1 MMLIL
6 GLDPGS
12 LRFGVGIV
20 KGERRR
26 FSYVHSETIRL
37 ESGDFIG
44 RMRDLLAR
52 LESVLD
58 GYPVEQAAMEEGFL
72 GKNIRSMA
80 LLSTVRG
87 VAMAALLKRGLPLG
101 LYAPRQV
108 KLALTGYGNADKEQV
123 ARMAAMVLNVRGRK
137 IGLDESDALAVAYCH
152 GVNRP

>member
-20 KGERRR
+20 AQERRR

-37 ESGDFIG
+37 QERDFVE
-44 RMRDLLAR
+44 RMRRLLEQ
-52 LESVLD
+52 LERVLAA
-58 GYPVEQAAMEEGFL
+58 YPVEQAAMEEGFL
-72 GKNIRSMA
+72 GKNVRSMA
-80 LLSTVRG
+80 LLATVRG
-87 VAMAALLKRGLPLG
+87 VAMAALLRRGLPLA

-108 KLALTGYGNADKEQV
+108 KQALTGYGNAEKEQV
-123 ARMAAMVLNVRGRK
+123 ARMAHMLLGAPPRP

-152 GVNRP
+152 GASRR

>member
-20 KGERRR
+20 EKEKRR
-26 FSYVHSETIRL
+26 FAYVHSETIQLRDR
-37 ESGDFIG
+37 DFIA
-44 RMRDLLAR
+44 RMQELWQRLGKLLVAF
-52 LESVLD
+52 
-58 GYPVEQAAMEEGFL
+58 PVEQAAMEEGFL
-72 GKNIRSMA
+72 GKNIRSMS

-87 VAMAALLKRGLPLG
+87 VALGALLERRLTLS

-108 KLALTGYGNADKEQV
+108 KQALTGYGNADKEQV
-123 ARMAAMVLNVRGRK
+123 AKMAALVLGIKGRK
-137 IGLDESDALAVAYCH
+137 LGLDESDALAVAYCH

>member
-20 KGERRR
+20 EKEKRR
-26 FSYVHSETIRL
+26 FAYVHSETIQLRDR
-37 ESGDFIG
+37 DFIARMQELWG
-44 RMRDLLAR
+44 RLGELLAAF
-52 LESVLD
+52 
-58 GYPVEQAAMEEGFL
+58 PVEQAAMEEGFL
-72 GKNIRSMA
+72 GKNIRSMS

-87 VAMAALLKRGLPLG
+87 VALGALLERRLMLSF
-101 LYAPRQV
+101 YAPRQV

-123 ARMAAMVLNVRGRK
+123 AKMAALVLGIKGRK
-137 IGLDESDALAVAYCH
+137 LGLDESDALAVAYCH